1 MLGKE
6 GLGTGN
12 QVPLRSQETCPGY
25 IALSAENR
33 NHAPGPGTISPFNFH
48 PLLQPR
54 AKE

>member
-33 NHAPGPGTISPFNFH
+33 NHAPWPDTIDPSYSRP
-48 PLLQPR
+48 
-54 AKE
+54 